1 MKNRMLSKRV
11 YFTVSSLMM
20 LVLFM
25 FQFSG
30 IIRKKYNN
38 FDENKYAVSEKNDL
52 NKNNVFTVLT
62 DEDKV
67 VKSISGYIVYIGD
80 INTKT
85 GNTVYEWCNYTK
97 RNLLVYKTVSQY
109 HRYNE
114 KYPDAI
120 LIDSDYVNID
130 RDIDT
135 FSLLTDYGINLVF
148 CTLPSYSEIS
158 ENQRFEQLCGISPH
172 SESVNAS
179 GLKLYSGFLFGGE
192 AWYTKENDPDG
203 KFQNMKL
210 TMPWYNTSNATK
222 TYMSAVVESEDG
234 SKIDNE
240 DQPAVIWRK
249 SHDHA
254 YVFCINGDYIK
265 DISGIGILTAIMSES
280 KDLDIYPVVDSQSV
294 IVNNFPMFS
303 FENDDAVEKYYLRNT
318 SSLLENVIW
327 PDISNLAESTGA
339 RFTFMAAP
347 QINYSD
353 NNLVS
358 VREMDYFFRLFSE
371 ISSEAGLTTTRDDAT
386 SIDEKL
392 TADAGI
398 FSNYLS
404 NYKFTSIIARKDELE
419 NVLSSKNSL
428 IDDVNT
434 IITDS
439 QDYSGTKL
447 FSYVND
453 NVINVECP
461 VTSDKYTYSDDFRQ
475 RCFQTALAYTNIEFN
490 MTGVCNPDDEKEL
503 WNEEIKSKS
512 TALTSYMKN
521 SKQFTKC
528 SISQADKRIRE
539 FMAADYSYKQNSS
552 YVSLDIT
559 GDQNTARFIVRL
571 RTGEV
576 ENVSGAVCT
585 KVEKGVYLITAQSKH
600 VEMTIKQE
608 GKDENM
614 YCC

>member
-52 NKNNVFTVLT
+52 NNNNVFTVLT

-114 KYPDAI
+114 KYPDAV

-130 RDIDT
+130 SDIDT

-203 KFQNMKL
+203 KFQNMNL
-210 TMPWYNTSNATK
+210 TIPWYNTSNATK

-434 IITDS
+434 IVTDS
-439 QDYSGTKL
+439 QDYGGTKL

-521 SKQFTKC
+521 SKMFTKC

-539 FMAADYSYKQNSS
+539 LMAADYSYKQNSS

-559 GDQNTARFIVRL
+559 GAQETARFIVRL

-600 VEMTIKQE
+600 VEMTIKTE
-608 GKDENM
+608 
-614 YCC
+614 

>member
-11 YFTVSSLMM
+11 YFTVSALMM

-85 GNTVYEWCNYTK
+85 GNTVYEWCSYTK

-203 KFQNMKL
+203 KFQNMNL
-210 TMPWYNTSNATK
+210 TIPWYNTSNATK

-249 SHDHA
+249 SQDHA

-428 IDDVNT
+428 VDDVNT
-434 IITDS
+434 IVTDS
-439 QDYSGTKL
+439 QDYGGTKL

-521 SKQFTKC
+521 SKMFTKC

-559 GDQNTARFIVRL
+559 GAQETARFIVRL

-600 VEMTIKQE
+600 VEMTIKTE
-608 GKDENM
+608 
-614 YCC
+614 

>member
-11 YFTVSSLMM
+11 YFTVSALMM

-203 KFQNMKL
+203 KFQNMNL
-210 TMPWYNTSNATK
+210 TIPWYNTSNATK

-434 IITDS
+434 IVTDS
-439 QDYSGTKL
+439 QDYGGTKL

-475 RCFQTALAYTNIEFN
+475 RCFQTALTYTNIEFN

-521 SKQFTKC
+521 SKMFTKC

-559 GDQNTARFIVRL
+559 GAQETARFIVRL

-600 VEMTIKQE
+600 VEMTIKTE
-608 GKDENM
+608 
-614 YCC
+614 

>member
-52 NKNNVFTVLT
+52 NNNNVFTVLT

-114 KYPDAI
+114 KYPDAV

-130 RDIDT
+130 SDIDT

-148 CTLPSYSEIS
+148 CTLPSYSAIS

-172 SESVNAS
+172 RESVNAS

-327 PDISNLAESTGA
+327 PDISNLAESTGV

-434 IITDS
+434 IVTDS
-439 QDYSGTKL
+439 QDYGGTKL

-490 MTGVCNPDDEKEL
+490 MTGICNPDDEKEL

-521 SKQFTKC
+521 SKMFTKC

-539 FMAADYSYKQNSS
+539 FMAADYSYKQNRS

-559 GDQNTARFIVRL
+559 GAQETARFIVRL

-600 VEMTIKQE
+600 VEMTIKTE
-608 GKDENM
+608 
-614 YCC
+614 

>member
-52 NKNNVFTVLT
+52 NNNNVFTVLT

-114 KYPDAI
+114 KYPDAV

-130 RDIDT
+130 SDIDT

-148 CTLPSYSEIS
+148 CTLPSYSAIS

-172 SESVNAS
+172 RESVNAS

-327 PDISNLAESTGA
+327 PDISNLAESTGV

-434 IITDS
+434 IVTDS
-439 QDYSGTKL
+439 QDYGGTKL

-521 SKQFTKC
+521 SKMFTKC

-559 GDQNTARFIVRL
+559 GAQDTARFIVRL

-600 VEMTIKQE
+600 VEMTIKTE
-608 GKDENM
+608 
-614 YCC
+614 

>member
-52 NKNNVFTVLT
+52 NNNNVFTVLT

-114 KYPDAI
+114 KYPDAV

-130 RDIDT
+130 SDIDT

-148 CTLPSYSEIS
+148 CTLPSYSAIS

-172 SESVNAS
+172 RESVNAS

-327 PDISNLAESTGA
+327 PDISNLAESTGV

-434 IITDS
+434 IVTDS
-439 QDYSGTKL
+439 QDYGGTKL

-521 SKQFTKC
+521 SKMFNKC
-528 SISQADKRIRE
+528 SITQADKRIRE

-559 GDQNTARFIVRL
+559 GAQDTARFIVRL

-600 VEMTIKQE
+600 VEMTIKTE
-608 GKDENM
+608 
-614 YCC
+614 

>member
-52 NKNNVFTVLT
+52 NNNNVFTVLT

-114 KYPDAI
+114 KYPDAV

-130 RDIDT
+130 SDIDT

-148 CTLPSYSEIS
+148 CTLPSYSAIS

-172 SESVNAS
+172 RESVNAS

-265 DISGIGILTAIMSES
+265 DISGMGILTAIMSES

-392 TADAGI
+392 TADASI

-434 IITDS
+434 IVTDS
-439 QDYSGTKL
+439 QDYGGTKL

-521 SKQFTKC
+521 SKMFTKC

-559 GDQNTARFIVRL
+559 GAQETARFIVRL

-600 VEMTIKQE
+600 VEMTIKTE
-608 GKDENM
+608 
-614 YCC
+614 

>member
-114 KYPDAI
+114 KYPDAV

-130 RDIDT
+130 SDIDT

-148 CTLPSYSEIS
+148 CTLPSYSAIS

-172 SESVNAS
+172 RESVNAS

-192 AWYTKENDPDG
+192 AWNNPDG

-434 IITDS
+434 IVTDS
-439 QDYSGTKL
+439 QDYGGTKL

-521 SKQFTKC
+521 SKMFTKC

-559 GDQNTARFIVRL
+559 GAQETARFIVRL

-600 VEMTIKQE
+600 VEMTIKTE
-608 GKDENM
+608 
-614 YCC
+614 

>member
-11 YFTVSSLMM
+11 YFTVSALMM

-38 FDENKYAVSEKNDL
+38 FDENKYAVSQKNDL

-114 KYPDAI
+114 KYPDAV

-130 RDIDT
+130 SDIDT

-148 CTLPSYSEIS
+148 CTLPSYSAIS

-172 SESVNAS
+172 RESVNAS

-434 IITDS
+434 IVTDS
-439 QDYSGTKL
+439 QDYGGTKL
-447 FSYVND
+447 FLYVND

-521 SKQFTKC
+521 SKMFTKC

-559 GDQNTARFIVRL
+559 GAQDTTRFIVRL
-571 RTGEV
+571 RTGDV
-576 ENVSGAVCT
+576 ENVSGAVCW

-600 VEMTIKQE
+600 VEMTIKTE
-608 GKDENM
+608 
-614 YCC
+614 

>member
-52 NKNNVFTVLT
+52 NNNNVFTVLT

-97 RNLLVYKTVSQY
+97 RNLLVYKIVSQY

-114 KYPDAI
+114 KYPDAV

-130 RDIDT
+130 SDIDT

-148 CTLPSYSEIS
+148 CTLPSYSAIS

-303 FENDDAVEKYYLRNT
+303 FENDDAVEKYYFRNT

-434 IITDS
+434 IVTDS
-439 QDYSGTKL
+439 QDYGGTKL

-521 SKQFTKC
+521 SKMFTKC

-559 GDQNTARFIVRL
+559 GAQETARFIVRL

-600 VEMTIKQE
+600 VEMTIKTE
-608 GKDENM
+608 
-614 YCC
+614 

>member
-52 NKNNVFTVLT
+52 NNNNVFTVLT

-114 KYPDAI
+114 KYPDAV

-130 RDIDT
+130 SDIDT

-148 CTLPSYSEIS
+148 CTLPSYSAIS

-172 SESVNAS
+172 RESVNAS
-179 GLKLYSGFLFGGE
+179 GLKLYSGFLLGGE

-353 NNLVS
+353 NNFVS

-434 IITDS
+434 IVTDS
-439 QDYSGTKL
+439 QDYGGTKL

-503 WNEEIKSKS
+503 WNEEIKLKS

-521 SKQFTKC
+521 SKMFTKC

-539 FMAADYSYKQNSS
+539 FMAADYSYKQNRS

-559 GDQNTARFIVRL
+559 GAQETARFIVRL

-600 VEMTIKQE
+600 VEMTIKTE
-608 GKDENM
+608 
-614 YCC
+614 

>member
-52 NKNNVFTVLT
+52 NNNNVFTVLT

-85 GNTVYEWCNYTK
+85 GNTVYEWCSYTK

-434 IITDS
+434 IVTDS
-439 QDYSGTKL
+439 QDYGGTKL

-521 SKQFTKC
+521 SKMFTKC

-559 GDQNTARFIVRL
+559 GAQDTARFIVRL
-571 RTGEV
+571 RTGDV

-600 VEMTIKQE
+600 VEMTIKTE
-608 GKDENM
+608 
-614 YCC
+614 

>member
-11 YFTVSSLMM
+11 YFTVSALMM

-52 NKNNVFTVLT
+52 NNNNVFTVLT

-114 KYPDAI
+114 KYPDAV

-130 RDIDT
+130 SDIDT

-148 CTLPSYSEIS
+148 CTLPSYSAIS

-172 SESVNAS
+172 RESVNAS

-303 FENDDAVEKYYLRNT
+303 FENDGAVEKYYLRNT

-434 IITDS
+434 IVTDS
-439 QDYSGTKL
+439 QDYGGTKL

-475 RCFQTALAYTNIEFN
+475 RCFQTALVYTNIEFN

-521 SKQFTKC
+521 SKMFTKC
-528 SISQADKRIRE
+528 SISQADKRIRD

-559 GDQNTARFIVRL
+559 GAQDTARFIVRL

-600 VEMTIKQE
+600 VEMTIKTE
-608 GKDENM
+608 
-614 YCC
+614 

>member
-52 NKNNVFTVLT
+52 NNNNVFTVLT

-434 IITDS
+434 IVTDS
-439 QDYSGTKL
+439 QDYGGTKL

-521 SKQFTKC
+521 SKMFTKC

-559 GDQNTARFIVRL
+559 GAQETARFIVRL

-600 VEMTIKQE
+600 VEMTIKTE
-608 GKDENM
+608 
-614 YCC
+614 

>member
-114 KYPDAI
+114 KYPDAV

-130 RDIDT
+130 SDIDT

-148 CTLPSYSEIS
+148 CTLPSYSAIS

-172 SESVNAS
+172 RESVNAS

-265 DISGIGILTAIMSES
+265 DISGMGILTAIMSES

-434 IITDS
+434 IVTDS
-439 QDYSGTKL
+439 QDYGGTKL

-521 SKQFTKC
+521 SKMFTKC

-552 YVSLDIT
+552 YVSLDVT
-559 GDQNTARFIVRL
+559 GAQETARFMNELPEETDRKSV
-571 RTGEV
+571 V
-576 ENVSGAVCT
+576 
-585 KVEKGVYLITAQSKH
+585 
-600 VEMTIKQE
+600 
-608 GKDENM
+608 
-614 YCC
+614 

>member
-130 RDIDT
+130 SDIDT

-203 KFQNMKL
+203 KFQNMNL
-210 TMPWYNTSNATK
+210 TIPWYNTSNATK

-434 IITDS
+434 IVTDS
-439 QDYSGTKL
+439 QDYGGTKL

-521 SKQFTKC
+521 SKMFTKC

-559 GDQNTARFIVRL
+559 GAQDTARFIVRL
-571 RTGEV
+571 RTGDV

-600 VEMTIKQE
+600 VEMTIKTE
-608 GKDENM
+608 
-614 YCC
+614 

>member
-85 GNTVYEWCNYTK
+85 GNTVYEWCSYTK

-114 KYPDAI
+114 KYPDAV

-130 RDIDT
+130 SDIDT

-148 CTLPSYSEIS
+148 CTLPSYSAIS

-172 SESVNAS
+172 RESVNAS

-434 IITDS
+434 IVTDS
-439 QDYSGTKL
+439 QDYGGTKL

-503 WNEEIKSKS
+503 WNEEIKLKS

-521 SKQFTKC
+521 SKMFTKC

-559 GDQNTARFIVRL
+559 GAQDTARFIVRL

-600 VEMTIKQE
+600 VEMTIKTE
-608 GKDENM
+608 
-614 YCC
+614 

>member
-52 NKNNVFTVLT
+52 NNNNVFTVLT

-114 KYPDAI
+114 KYPDAV

-130 RDIDT
+130 SDIDT

-148 CTLPSYSEIS
+148 CTLPSYSAIS

-172 SESVNAS
+172 RESVNAS

-203 KFQNMKL
+203 KFQNMNL

-419 NVLSSKNSL
+419 NVFSSKNSL

-434 IITDS
+434 IVTDS
-439 QDYSGTKL
+439 QDYGGTKL

-521 SKQFTKC
+521 SKMFTKC

-559 GDQNTARFIVRL
+559 GAQETARFIVRL

-600 VEMTIKQE
+600 VEMTIKTE
-608 GKDENM
+608 
-614 YCC
+614 

>member
-114 KYPDAI
+114 KYPDAV

-130 RDIDT
+130 SDIDT

-148 CTLPSYSEIS
+148 CTLPSYSAIS

-172 SESVNAS
+172 RESVNAS

-404 NYKFTSIIARKDELE
+404 DYKFTSIIARKDELE

-434 IITDS
+434 IVTDS
-439 QDYSGTKL
+439 QDYGGTKL

-521 SKQFTKC
+521 SKMFTKC

-559 GDQNTARFIVRL
+559 GAQDMTRFIVRL
-571 RTGEV
+571 RTGDV

-600 VEMTIKQE
+600 VEMTIKTE
-608 GKDENM
+608 
-614 YCC
+614 

>member
-85 GNTVYEWCNYTK
+85 GNTVYEWCSYTK

-265 DISGIGILTAIMSES
+265 DISGMGILTAIMSES

-434 IITDS
+434 IVTDS
-439 QDYSGTKL
+439 QDYGGTKL

-521 SKQFTKC
+521 SKMFTKC

-559 GDQNTARFIVRL
+559 GAQDTARFIVRL
-571 RTGEV
+571 RTGDV

-600 VEMTIKQE
+600 VEMTIKTE
-608 GKDENM
+608 
-614 YCC
+614 

>member
-52 NKNNVFTVLT
+52 NNNNVFTVLT

-114 KYPDAI
+114 KYPDAV

-130 RDIDT
+130 SDIDT

-148 CTLPSYSEIS
+148 CTLPSYSAIS

-172 SESVNAS
+172 TESVNAS

-327 PDISNLAESTGA
+327 PDISNLAKSTGA

-461 VTSDKYTYSDDFRQ
+461 VTSDKYTYADDFRQ

-521 SKQFTKC
+521 SKMFTKC

-600 VEMTIKQE
+600 VEMTIKTE
-608 GKDENM
+608 
-614 YCC
+614 

>member
-52 NKNNVFTVLT
+52 NNNNVFTVLT

-85 GNTVYEWCNYTK
+85 GNTVYEWCSYTK

-327 PDISNLAESTGA
+327 PDISNLTESTGA

-434 IITDS
+434 IVTDS
-439 QDYSGTKL
+439 QDYGGTKL

-521 SKQFTKC
+521 SKMFTKC

-559 GDQNTARFIVRL
+559 GAQDTARFIVRL
-571 RTGEV
+571 RTGDV

-600 VEMTIKQE
+600 VEMTIKTE
-608 GKDENM
+608 
-614 YCC
+614 

>member
-11 YFTVSSLMM
+11 YFTVSALMM

-114 KYPDAI
+114 KYPDAV

-130 RDIDT
+130 SDIDT

-203 KFQNMKL
+203 KFQNMNL
-210 TMPWYNTSNATK
+210 TIPWYNTSNATK

-265 DISGIGILTAIMSES
+265 DISGMGILTAIMSES

-371 ISSEAGLTTTRDDAT
+371 ISSEAGLTTTRDDAS

-434 IITDS
+434 IVTDS
-439 QDYSGTKL
+439 QDYGGTKL

-521 SKQFTKC
+521 SKMFTKC

-559 GDQNTARFIVRL
+559 GAQETARFIVRL

-600 VEMTIKQE
+600 VEMTIKTE
-608 GKDENM
+608 
-614 YCC
+614 

>member
-52 NKNNVFTVLT
+52 NNNNVFTVLT

-114 KYPDAI
+114 KYPDAV

-130 RDIDT
+130 SDIDT

-148 CTLPSYSEIS
+148 CTLPSYSAIS

-172 SESVNAS
+172 RESVNAS
-179 GLKLYSGFLFGGE
+179 GLKLYSGFLLGGE

-434 IITDS
+434 IVTDS
-439 QDYSGTKL
+439 QDYGGTKL

-521 SKQFTKC
+521 SKMFTKC

-559 GDQNTARFIVRL
+559 GAQDTARFIVRL

-600 VEMTIKQE
+600 VEMTIKTE
-608 GKDENM
+608 
-614 YCC
+614 

>member
-11 YFTVSSLMM
+11 YFTVSALMM

-203 KFQNMKL
+203 KFQNMNL
-210 TMPWYNTSNATK
+210 TIPWYNTSNATK

-265 DISGIGILTAIMSES
+265 DISGMGILTAIMSES

-434 IITDS
+434 IVTDS
-439 QDYSGTKL
+439 QDYGGTKL

-521 SKQFTKC
+521 SKMFTKC

-559 GDQNTARFIVRL
+559 GAQETARFIVRL

-600 VEMTIKQE
+600 VEMTIKTE
-608 GKDENM
+608 
-614 YCC
+614 

>member
-52 NKNNVFTVLT
+52 NNNNVFTVLT

-114 KYPDAI
+114 KYPDAV

-130 RDIDT
+130 SDIDT

-148 CTLPSYSEIS
+148 CTLPSYSAIS

-172 SESVNAS
+172 RESVNAS

-327 PDISNLAESTGA
+327 PDISNLAESTGV

-434 IITDS
+434 IVTDS
-439 QDYSGTKL
+439 QDYGGTKL

-521 SKQFTKC
+521 SKMFTKC

-539 FMAADYSYKQNSS
+539 FMAADYSYKQNRS

-559 GDQNTARFIVRL
+559 GAQETARFIVRL

-600 VEMTIKQE
+600 VEMTIKTE
-608 GKDENM
+608 
-614 YCC
+614 

>member
-114 KYPDAI
+114 KYPDAV

-130 RDIDT
+130 SDIDT

-148 CTLPSYSEIS
+148 CTLPSYSAIS

-172 SESVNAS
+172 RESVNAS

-386 SIDEKL
+386 FIDEKL

-434 IITDS
+434 IVTDS
-439 QDYSGTKL
+439 QDYGGTKL

-521 SKQFTKC
+521 SKMFTKC

-559 GDQNTARFIVRL
+559 GAQETARFIVRL

-600 VEMTIKQE
+600 VEMTIKTE
-608 GKDENM
+608 
-614 YCC
+614 

>member
-11 YFTVSSLMM
+11 YFTVSALML
-20 LVLFM
+20 LVIFM

-85 GNTVYEWCNYTK
+85 GNTVYEWCSYTK

-172 SESVNAS
+172 RESVNAS

-203 KFQNMKL
+203 KFQNMNL
-210 TMPWYNTSNATK
+210 TIPWYNTSNATK

-434 IITDS
+434 IVTDS
-439 QDYSGTKL
+439 QDYGGTKL

-521 SKQFTKC
+521 SKMFTKC

-559 GDQNTARFIVRL
+559 GAQDTARFIVRL
-571 RTGEV
+571 RTGDV

-600 VEMTIKQE
+600 VEMTIKTE
-608 GKDENM
+608 
-614 YCC
+614 

>member
-52 NKNNVFTVLT
+52 NNNNVFTVLT

-85 GNTVYEWCNYTK
+85 GNTVYEWCSYTK

-203 KFQNMKL
+203 KFQNMNL
-210 TMPWYNTSNATK
+210 TIPWYNTSNATK

-371 ISSEAGLTTTRDDAT
+371 ISSEAGLTTTRDDAS

-434 IITDS
+434 IVTDS
-439 QDYSGTKL
+439 QDYGGTKL

-512 TALTSYMKN
+512 TALISYMKN
-521 SKQFTKC
+521 SKMFTKC

-559 GDQNTARFIVRL
+559 GAQETARFIVRL

-600 VEMTIKQE
+600 VEMTIKTE
-608 GKDENM
+608 
-614 YCC
+614 

>member
-52 NKNNVFTVLT
+52 NNNNVFTVLT

-114 KYPDAI
+114 KYPDAV

-130 RDIDT
+130 SDIDT

-148 CTLPSYSEIS
+148 CTLPSYSAIS
-158 ENQRFEQLCGISPH
+158 ENQRFEQLCGISPYR
-172 SESVNAS
+172 EYVNAS

-203 KFQNMKL
+203 KFQNMNL

-461 VTSDKYTYSDDFRQ
+461 VTSDKYTYADDFRQ

-521 SKQFTKC
+521 SKKFTKC

-539 FMAADYSYKQNSS
+539 FMEADYSYKQNSS

-559 GDQNTARFIVRL
+559 GDQDTARFIVRL

-600 VEMTIKQE
+600 VEMTIKTE
-608 GKDENM
+608 
-614 YCC
+614 

>member
-11 YFTVSSLMM
+11 YFTVSALMM

-114 KYPDAI
+114 KYPDAV

-130 RDIDT
+130 SDIDT

-148 CTLPSYSEIS
+148 CTLPSYSAIS

-172 SESVNAS
+172 RESVNAS

-434 IITDS
+434 IVTDS
-439 QDYSGTKL
+439 QDYGGTKL

-475 RCFQTALAYTNIEFN
+475 RCFQTALAYTSIEFN

-521 SKQFTKC
+521 SKMFTKC

-559 GDQNTARFIVRL
+559 GAQDMTRFIVRL
-571 RTGEV
+571 RTGDV

-600 VEMTIKQE
+600 VEMTIKTE
-608 GKDENM
+608 
-614 YCC
+614 

>member
-52 NKNNVFTVLT
+52 NNNNVFTVLT

-114 KYPDAI
+114 KYPDAV

-130 RDIDT
+130 SDIDT

-148 CTLPSYSEIS
+148 CTLPSYSAIS

-172 SESVNAS
+172 RESVNAS
-179 GLKLYSGFLFGGE
+179 GLKLYSGFLLGGE

-392 TADAGI
+392 TADADI

-434 IITDS
+434 IVTDS
-439 QDYSGTKL
+439 QDYGGTKL

-521 SKQFTKC
+521 SKMFTKC

-559 GDQNTARFIVRL
+559 GAQDTARFIVRL

-600 VEMTIKQE
+600 VEMTIKTE
-608 GKDENM
+608 
-614 YCC
+614 

>member
-52 NKNNVFTVLT
+52 NNNNVFTVLT

-114 KYPDAI
+114 KYPDAV

-130 RDIDT
+130 SDIDT

-148 CTLPSYSEIS
+148 CTLPSYSAIS

-172 SESVNAS
+172 RESVNAS

-265 DISGIGILTAIMSES
+265 DISGMGILTAIMSES

-318 SSLLENVIW
+318 SSLLENVVW

-434 IITDS
+434 IVTDS
-439 QDYSGTKL
+439 QDYGGTKL

-521 SKQFTKC
+521 SKMFTKC

-559 GDQNTARFIVRL
+559 GAQETARFIVRL

-600 VEMTIKQE
+600 VEMTIKTE
-608 GKDENM
+608 
-614 YCC
+614 

>member
-52 NKNNVFTVLT
+52 NNNNVFTVLT

-114 KYPDAI
+114 KYPDAV

-130 RDIDT
+130 SDIDT

-148 CTLPSYSEIS
+148 CTLPSYSAIS

-172 SESVNAS
+172 RESVNAS
-179 GLKLYSGFLFGGE
+179 GLKLYSGFLLGGE

-434 IITDS
+434 IVTDS
-439 QDYSGTKL
+439 QDYGGTKL

-521 SKQFTKC
+521 SKMFTKC

-539 FMAADYSYKQNSS
+539 FMAADYSYKQNRS

-559 GDQNTARFIVRL
+559 GAQETARFIVRL

-600 VEMTIKQE
+600 VEMTIKTE
-608 GKDENM
+608 
-614 YCC
+614 

>member
-52 NKNNVFTVLT
+52 NNNNVFTVLT

-114 KYPDAI
+114 KYPDAV

-130 RDIDT
+130 SDIDT

-148 CTLPSYSEIS
+148 CTLPSYSAIS

-172 SESVNAS
+172 RESVNAS

-265 DISGIGILTAIMSES
+265 DISGMGILTAIMSES

-434 IITDS
+434 IVTDS
-439 QDYSGTKL
+439 QDYGGTKL

-521 SKQFTKC
+521 SKMFTKC

-552 YVSLDIT
+552 YVSLDVT
-559 GDQNTARFIVRL
+559 GAQETACFIVRL

-600 VEMTIKQE
+600 VEMTIKTE
-608 GKDENM
+608 
-614 YCC
+614 

>member
-38 FDENKYAVSEKNDL
+38 FDENKYAVTEKNDL
-52 NKNNVFTVLT
+52 NNNNVFTVLT

-114 KYPDAI
+114 KYPDAV

-130 RDIDT
+130 SDIDT

-148 CTLPSYSEIS
+148 CTLPSYSAIS

-172 SESVNAS
+172 RESVNAS
-179 GLKLYSGFLFGGE
+179 GLKLYSGFLLGGE

-353 NNLVS
+353 NNFVS

-434 IITDS
+434 IVTDS
-439 QDYSGTKL
+439 QDYGGTKL

-503 WNEEIKSKS
+503 WNEEIKLKS

-521 SKQFTKC
+521 SKMFTNC

-559 GDQNTARFIVRL
+559 GAQDTARFIVRL

-600 VEMTIKQE
+600 VEMTIKTE
-608 GKDENM
+608 
-614 YCC
+614 

>member
-52 NKNNVFTVLT
+52 NNNNVFTVLT

-114 KYPDAI
+114 KYPDAV

-130 RDIDT
+130 SDIDT

-148 CTLPSYSEIS
+148 CTLPSYSAIS

-172 SESVNAS
+172 RESVNAS

-303 FENDDAVEKYYLRNT
+303 FENDDAVEKYYFRNT

-428 IDDVNT
+428 IDDVYT
-434 IITDS
+434 IVTDS
-439 QDYSGTKL
+439 QDYGGTKL

-521 SKQFTKC
+521 SKMFTKC

-559 GDQNTARFIVRL
+559 GAQDMTRFIVRL
-571 RTGEV
+571 RTGDV

-600 VEMTIKQE
+600 VEMTIKTE
-608 GKDENM
+608 
-614 YCC
+614 

>member
-11 YFTVSSLMM
+11 YFTVSALMM

-114 KYPDAI
+114 KYPDAV

-130 RDIDT
+130 SDIDT

-148 CTLPSYSEIS
+148 CTLPSYSAIS

-172 SESVNAS
+172 RESVNAS

-265 DISGIGILTAIMSES
+265 DISGMGILTAIMSES

-434 IITDS
+434 IVTDS
-439 QDYSGTKL
+439 QDYGGTKL

-521 SKQFTKC
+521 SKMFTKC

-559 GDQNTARFIVRL
+559 GAQETAHFIVRL

-600 VEMTIKQE
+600 VEMTIKTE
-608 GKDENM
+608 
-614 YCC
+614 

>member
-52 NKNNVFTVLT
+52 NNNNVFTVLT

-114 KYPDAI
+114 KYPDAV

-130 RDIDT
+130 SDIDT

-148 CTLPSYSEIS
+148 CTLPSYSAIS

-172 SESVNAS
+172 RESVNAS

-222 TYMSAVVESEDG
+222 TYMSAVVKSEDG

-434 IITDS
+434 IVTDS
-439 QDYSGTKL
+439 QDYGGTKL

-521 SKQFTKC
+521 SKMFTKC

-559 GDQNTARFIVRL
+559 GAQDTARFIVRL

-600 VEMTIKQE
+600 VEMTIKTE
-608 GKDENM
+608 
-614 YCC
+614 

>member
-11 YFTVSSLMM
+11 YFTVSALMM

-85 GNTVYEWCNYTK
+85 GNTVYEWCSYTK

-203 KFQNMKL
+203 KFQNMNL
-210 TMPWYNTSNATK
+210 TIPWYNTSNATK

-434 IITDS
+434 IVTDS
-439 QDYSGTKL
+439 QDYGGTKL

-521 SKQFTKC
+521 SKMFTKC

-559 GDQNTARFIVRL
+559 GAQETARFIVRL

-600 VEMTIKQE
+600 VEMTIKTE
-608 GKDENM
+608 
-614 YCC
+614 